1 MSESRPP
8 EPSLISPDLRARLE
22 ALKEVLSS
30 NGTVLLRRE
39 PDRKPSWRLR
49 FRMPSADGR
58 HRKHCSIALP
68 NPQEA
73 MAVKRLIETW
83 KERRLEQRRAARQ
96 AEQARRQA
104 DRREKAER
112 RYRRLLVEIAAGG
125 SRRHRK
131 RIGRLYDRVAQQG
144 LRAEMQFIFNN
155 HHLQPPRRPGRPR
168 KGGLV
173 LPRRLSGHNLSS
185 PGACFEQNC
194 SFPLEVLRSQ
204 AEIWRQRLQE
214 EGLLAAD
221 LSAD

>member
-1 MSESRPP
+1 MSHSRLA
-8 EPSLISPDLRARLE
+8 EPSLLSPDLRARLE
-22 ALKEVLSS
+22 VLKDVLSS

-83 KERRLEQRRAARQ
+83 KEQRLEQRRAARQ
-96 AEQARRQA
+96 AKQARRQA
-104 DRREKAER
+104 ERREKADR

-125 SRRHRK
+125 SRRHRR
-131 RIGRLYDRVAQQG
+131 RIGRLYERVARQG

-155 HHLQPPRRPGRPR
+155 HHLQPARRPGRPR

-173 LPRRLSGHNLSS
+173 LPRSLSGHNLSS
-185 PGACFEQNC
+185 PGAGFEQNC
-194 SFPLEVLRSQ
+194 SSPLEALRRQ
-204 AEIWRQRLQE
+204 AEIWRRRLQE